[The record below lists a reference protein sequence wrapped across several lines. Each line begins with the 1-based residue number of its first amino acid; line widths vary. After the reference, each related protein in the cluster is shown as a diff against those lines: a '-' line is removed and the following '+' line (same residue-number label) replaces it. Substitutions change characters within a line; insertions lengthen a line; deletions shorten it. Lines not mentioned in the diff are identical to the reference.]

1 MALENKLGI
10 ASSAQ
15 LAIMKATQLIRQ
27 KIYYSKWERSS
38 YCDKEYYI

>member
-10 ASSAQ
+10 ASS
-15 LAIMKATQLIRQ
+15 TQLIRQ